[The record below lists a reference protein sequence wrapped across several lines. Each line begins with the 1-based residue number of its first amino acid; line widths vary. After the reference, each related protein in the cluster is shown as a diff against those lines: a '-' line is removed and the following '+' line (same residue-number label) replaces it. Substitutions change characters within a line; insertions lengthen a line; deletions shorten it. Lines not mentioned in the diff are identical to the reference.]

1 MSDLPRRAL
10 HRIAGRVRRH
20 LPQSVVETAFALGA
34 RVVDGPARLP
44 GPPPGPVLCVA
55 PHPDDET
62 IGCGGALAH
71 HAQRGDDVTVLV
83 ATSGE
88 GSGGGG
94 DTEIAVRREAEVAN
108 ACTALGLP
116 APPEL
121 LRLPDGALADHVD
134 ALADQV
140 ARHGA
145 HAATVY
151 VPFLLDPHR
160 DHVAVNVAVA
170 QAGLTAQVFGC
181 EIGCLGPIDA
191 LLDVTDVFS
200 RKEQALAGYH
210 TALAQVDYVRT
221 TRGLN
226 TYRSAG
232 AGMGGVGYAEGF
244 VTLPASRHAELVAK
258 LSNSIE

>member
-1 MSDLPRRAL
+1 M
-10 HRIAGRVRRH
+10 
-20 LPQSVVETAFALGA
+20 
-34 RVVDGPARLP
+34 
-44 GPPPGPVLCVA
+44 LCVA

-62 IGCGGALAH
+62 IGCGGALAL

-83 ATSGE
+83 ASSGE
-88 GSGGGG
+88 GSAGGG
-94 DTEIAVRREAEVAN
+94 DAEIAARREAEVAE
-108 ACTALGLP
+108 ACAALGLP
-116 APPEL
+116 ASPEP
-121 LRLPDGALADHVD
+121 LRFPDGALAEHVD
-134 ALADQV
+134 ALADQI

-151 VPFLLDPHR
+151 VPFLMDPHR

-170 QAGLTAQVFGC
+170 QAGLTAEVFGC
-181 EIGCLGPIDA
+181 EIGCLGPVDA
-191 LLDVTDVFS
+191 VLDVTDVFS
-200 RKEQALAGYH
+200 RKEQALAGYT

-244 VTLPASRHAELVAK
+244 VTLPAPRHAELVTK
-258 LSNSIE
+258 LSSPVS

>member
-1 MSDLPRRAL
+1 
-10 HRIAGRVRRH
+10 
-20 LPQSVVETAFALGA
+20 
-34 RVVDGPARLP
+34 
-44 GPPPGPVLCVA
+44 VLCVA

-83 ATSGE
+83 ASSGE

-94 DTEIAVRREAEVAN
+94 DTGVAARREAEVAE
-108 ACTALGLP
+108 ACAALGLP
-116 APPEL
+116 ASPEL
-121 LRLPDGALADHVD
+121 LRLPDGTLADHVD
-134 ALADQV
+134 PLAVQI

-151 VPFLLDPHR
+151 APFLLDPHR
-160 DHVAVNVAVA
+160 DHIAVNMAIA

-191 LLDVTDVFS
+191 LLDVTHVFP
-200 RKEQALAGYH
+200 RKEQALAGYT

-244 VTLPASRHAELVAK
+244 VTLPSPRHAELMAK
-258 LSNSIE
+258 LGNSVG